1 MQIDEKTWRYFQDHL
16 EYSDEDMNKFRDNPV
31 NQTVLSRAGF
41 LANHTI
47 VAEVVESRGCNSR
60 HKAGDKIYFDGSGNL
75 LPRACPKRICI
86 FLLQPLVQII
96 YGIHELVYAGVNPDE
111 LKFRYAGCFDVGVEH
126 CGWGR
131 VIVKVTVEERSK

>member
-1 MQIDEKTWRYFQDHL
+1 MQIDDKTWEFYQQHL
-16 EYSDEDMNKFRDNPV
+16 GYSDEEMQKFRANPV
-31 NQTVLSRAGF
+31 NQIVLSRAGV
-41 LANHTI
+41 LASHTI

-60 HKAGDKIYFDGSGNL
+60 HMAGDRIIFDGSGNL
-75 LPRACPKRICI
+75 LTHSSPKRICI

-96 YGIHELVYAGVNPDE
+96 YGIQELVYAGVGPDD

-131 VIVKVTVEERSK
+131 VVIKVTVEPRTK